1 MLSGWQWI
9 SILAIGAAML
19 ILSPND
25 KENGDYKNYNC
36 YDKSP
41 YKCGKCKK
49 NCKWRYIVQKYEEL
63 KREDED

>member
-9 SILAIGAAML
+9 SILAIGVVML

-41 YKCGKCKK
+41 YKCENARKTANG
-49 NCKWRYIVQKYEEL
+49 
-63 KREDED
+63 DT